1 MLFICSTSYKK
12 YSFVCRA
19 ADTLIYFRH
28 MENGDSI
35 PFGDSLVPI
44 VSGVR
49 GKLLGIEKG
58 GADREIWHPDLVYAF
73 HGQKGDTVQA
83 FFVVA
88 LGSPSEENLPQKA
101 K

>member
-1 MLFICSTSYKK
+1 
-12 YSFVCRA
+12 
-19 ADTLIYFRH
+19 

-88 LGSPSEENLPQKA
+88 LGIAPQKRICRR
-101 K
+101 KRSDFIFVREDQEP